1 MKFSTILMFSALSV
15 ATTNAVDYDAAY
27 IYSGCTLENGAFPE
41 YATNADCQT
50 NFGSDCE
57 YGDGWYC
64 NDGTDVS
71 KIDSKDFDDSAI
83 HAGCDTGVHFS
94 LSYSKWYCK
103 DDGPEGDVD
112 SNSFIAKGCND
123 PDFPKYAKN
132 ADCQTDWGKDC
143 VFGDGWY
150 CSDGTDVSSYDYT
163 FDFDDSFIH
172 SNCNDC
178 DTDGKCAKWRD
189 DLVAWVCNDSQ
200 L

>member
-1 MKFSTILMFSALSV
+1 MRGNIFEQSSEKGIFFSQNKTSTITTTTTTTTISIINYQQRQKKMKFSTILTFSALSV

-71 KIDSKDFDDSAI
+71 TIDSKDFDDSAI
-83 HAGCDTGVHFS
+83 HSGCDTGVHFS

-123 PDFPKYAKN
+123 PDFPTYAKN
-132 ADCQTDWGKDC
+132 DDCQK
-143 VFGDGWY
+143 
-150 CSDGTDVSSYDYT
+150 
-163 FDFDDSFIH
+163 
-172 SNCNDC
+172 
-178 DTDGKCAKWRD
+178 
-189 DLVAWVCNDSQ
+189 
-200 L
+200 